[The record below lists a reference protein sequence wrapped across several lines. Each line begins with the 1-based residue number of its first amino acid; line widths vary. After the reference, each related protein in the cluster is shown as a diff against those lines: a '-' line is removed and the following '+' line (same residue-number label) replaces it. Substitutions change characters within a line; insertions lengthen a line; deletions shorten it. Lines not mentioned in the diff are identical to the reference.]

1 MWMWVRLLQWG
12 LGCSWLFGL
21 GWVGVWL
28 LGGKGEGKGR
38 NGEDIG
44 GEGRCGYECVGDG
57 WLRGAVD

>member
-1 MWMWVRLLQWG
+1 MDVGAFAAVGVGVFMVVWV
-12 LGCSWLFGL
+12 GL
-21 GWVGVWL
+21 GWCLVIGR
-28 LGGKGEGKGR
+28 KGEGKGR